1 MNVLIVHAHPEPQSF
16 NAAMTRTAVVA
27 LESAGHAVTV
37 SDLYGM
43 GFDAASSRRNFA
55 AVHDAAYLDLQAEE
69 LHASA
74 AGGFAPDL
82 EAEIARLEAA
92 DLTIF
97 QFPLWWFGLPAILKG
112 WVDRVFAKGRI
123 YADREMYSRGRL
135 KGRRGMLSLTT
146 GGIPRSYTPEGYI
159 GDMDAILKPI
169 HRGIFM
175 FVGMDVLAPQVVYGP
190 AKVTAA
196 ERQAALDAWAAR
208 LRAIADE
215 APAEIGRF

>member
-16 NAAMTRTAVVA
+16 NAAMTHTAVAA
-27 LESAGHAVTV
+27 LTAAGHTVTV
-37 SDLYGM
+37 SDLYAT
-43 GFDAASSRRNFA
+43 GFDASSSRRNFA
-55 AVHDAAYLDLQAEE
+55 TVHDAGRLDLQAEE

-74 AGGFAPDL
+74 SNGFAADL

-135 KGRRGMLSLTT
+135 TGRRGMLSLTT

-175 FVGMDVLAPQVVYGP
+175 FVGMDVMAPQVVYGP
-190 AKVTAA
+190 AKVTAE

-208 LRAIADE
+208 LHGIAEE
-215 APAEIGRF
+215 APVEIGRF